1 MRRRSLCLAPAALAD
16 HTLSHLVSPPG
27 NAAYDWVGG
36 MLSPEDVL
44 STAYMSPDG
53 SRVILATAQPFDPAD
68 TDAQVD
74 LYESVGGT
82 FQLLTSG
89 SAGGNGPFFLRHVDF
104 SLDGSHVL
112 FETNEALVPE
122 DRDFLQDVYEHSGG
136 VTRLVSVGDF
146 AGSGVFDAY
155 LRDVSEDGT
164 KAFFSTAETLIAADA
179 DGGYMDVFERS
190 GGDTELDL
198 DRPADRR

>member
-1 MRRRSLCLAPAALAD
+1 MSF
-16 HTLSHLVSPPG
+16 
-27 NAAYDWVGG
+27 
-36 MLSPEDVL
+36 

-74 LYESVGGT
+74 LYEPVGGT

-112 FETNEALVPE
+112 FETNEALVSE

-136 VTRLVSVGDF
+136 VTRLASVGDF

-164 KAFFSTAETLIAADA
+164 KAFFSTAETLIAGDG
-179 DGGYMDVFERS
+179 DGGYYGRLRALWWRH
-190 GGDTELDL
+190 GADL
-198 DRPADRR
+198 HRPAVRR